1 VLLRQNVYLHVQI
14 NSTHGNG
21 PNRADV
27 TIICAFLIIVYN
39 SFVNYDT
46 LLQLYVMEWVHVAV
60 KQ

>member
-1 VLLRQNVYLHVQI
+1 MATAQTAR
-14 NSTHGNG
+14 
-21 PNRADV
+21 